1 MFDTMLASF
10 VLSIYL
16 YLHKYKLQY
25 FGFLITFYHMAASKH
40 ISLNMSGPI
49 LIYNLTTGPYLLIP
63 IYQIANVQ
71 VSTCMI
77 FHTIGIPKH
86 SPFIIIIKSIL
97 EMMLNLYRKG
107 NFFYST

>member
-10 VLSIYL
+10 VISIYL

-25 FGFLITFYHMAASKH
+25 FGILITFYHMAA

-63 IYQIANVQ
+63 IYQIANFQ
-71 VSTCMI
+71 VSTCHDI
-77 FHTIGIPKH
+77 PYDWYSETFTIYNNH
-86 SPFIIIIKSIL
+86 
-97 EMMLNLYRKG
+97 
-107 NFFYST
+107 